1 VPKEARRAAGRGQ
14 VVQLNSLRT
23 PSLKERV
30 LAELRRYIDEGV
42 LRPGE
47 RLPSERELS
56 QQLEV
61 SRSTV
66 REAVGLLEAL
76 GVVEVRQGSG
86 TFVRASSDAE
96 TVRGEWRHWTV
107 DHSDRIKYLLEV
119 RRGLE
124 SFAAELAAQRRT
136 EEGLRAL
143 EHGLEELAALADDPD
158 VPMLVQIDV
167 NFHHALAELS
177 ANPALVELLDSVGEQ
192 LLRERAATWDVPGRP
207 WRSLEQHRSI
217 VEAVRSGDPAAA
229 RSAVIAHLR
238 SIEHE
243 LGQLTR
249 DEKPPRAAPRSN
261 LQQRRK

>member
-1 VPKEARRAAGRGQ
+1 MGEDARKGT
-14 VVQLNSLRT
+14 VVRLTPLRT

-30 LAELRRYIDEGV
+30 LAELRRYIERGV
-42 LRPGE
+42 LAPGD

-66 REAVGLLEAL
+66 REAIGLLEAL

-86 TFVRASSDAE
+86 TFVRARSDAE
-96 TVRGEWRHWTV
+96 SVRGEWRHWTA
-107 DHSDRIKYLLEV
+107 DHSDRISHLLEV
-119 RRGLE
+119 RRGVE

-136 EEGLRAL
+136 EEALRAL
-143 EHGLEELAALADDPD
+143 ELGLEELAAIADDPD

-167 NFHHALAELS
+167 SFHHALAEAS
-177 ANPALVELLDSVGEQ
+177 ANPALVELLDSVGQQ

-207 WRSLEQHRSI
+207 RRSLVQHRAI
-217 VEAVRSGDPAAA
+217 VEAVRRRDPAAA

-238 SIEHE
+238 SVEQEI
-243 LGQLTR
+243 GRLT
-249 DEKPPRAAPRSN
+249 DPSAPRAAPRSTR
-261 LQQRRK
+261 QQRRT